1 MLERANPPNLPL
13 VHRDRYVTPL
23 PEGHRFPMPKFNLLR
38 DVLVEAGVAVP
49 GSLHVPEPPGDDVL
63 ALIHEPAYIEA
74 FTRGQ
79 MQRDAIR
86 RIGLPW
92 SEGLVQRTK
101 TAVGGTILTARLAL
115 EHGIA
120 CNLAGGTH
128 HAHPGFGSG
137 FCIFNDL
144 AVTAAFLRREGL
156 AQHVLIVDLDVHHG
170 DGTAVA
176 FADTPDVFTFSV
188 HCRRNFPAR
197 KPPSDLDLALP
208 EGYHDEAYLATLLDG
223 EHLDGD
229 ADTHPT
235 VSGGPSS
242 YRGLHALLEEVEPD
256 VVLYDAG
263 VDPHVDDALGK
274 LALTDDGLYCRDHA
288 VIEACRSMGVPVAC
302 VIGGGYDKD
311 HRRLAERHATVHR
324 AAYAVWRSEQASAA
338 MR

>member
-1 MLERANPPNLPL
+1 MLSANLPPLPL
-13 VHRDRYVTPL
+13 VHRDAYVTPL

-38 DVLVEAGVAVP
+38 DVLVEAGVVEP
-49 GSLHVPEPPGDDVL
+49 GSLHTPERPGDDVL
-63 ALIHEPAYIEA
+63 ELIHDPAYVAA
-74 FTRGQ
+74 FTSGQ
-79 MQRDAIR
+79 LQRDAVR

-156 AQHVLIVDLDVHHG
+156 ARHVLIIDLDVHHG

-176 FADTPDVFTFSV
+176 FAGTPDVFTFSM
-188 HCRRNFPAR
+188 HCRKNFPAR

-208 EGYHDEAYLATLLDG
+208 EGYGDEAYLATLLAG
-223 EHLDGD
+223 EHLGGD
-229 ADTHPT
+229 PDTHPT
-235 VSGGPSS
+235 VTGGGDS
-242 YRGLHALLEEVEPD
+242 YRGLHALIEDVEPD

-274 LALTDDGLYCRDHA
+274 LALTDEGLHRRDVS

-311 HRRLAERHATVHR
+311 HRRLSERHATVHR
-324 AAYAVWRSEQASAA
+324 AAHAVWREEQASAA
-338 MR
+338 AR